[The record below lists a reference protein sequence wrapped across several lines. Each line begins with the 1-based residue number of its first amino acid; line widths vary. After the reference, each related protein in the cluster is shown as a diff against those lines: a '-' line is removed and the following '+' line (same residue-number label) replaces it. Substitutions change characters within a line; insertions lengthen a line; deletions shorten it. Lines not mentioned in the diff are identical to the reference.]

1 MTQPTLP
8 NRKPPVFAR
17 CPVCGADFW
26 RSSSRQRSAEQLW
39 CSRECAWGAKR
50 QTGREAKRA
59 AAPAPT
65 PAAIRLRVDADA
77 GMMWRELVRRP
88 TRKDRL

>member
-8 NRKPPVFAR
+8 NRKLPVFAR
-17 CPVCGADFW
+17 CPVCGTDF
-26 RSSSRQRSAEQLW
+26 RRTANQRW
-39 CSRECAWGAKR
+39 CTRECALDARHRASQAKR
-50 QTGREAKRA
+50 V

-65 PAAIRLRVDADA
+65 PDAIRYQVDAAA

-88 TRKDRL
+88 TRKGRP